1 MTADTYSADALPSA
15 VRNTITLLHLS
26 ALLGVFTGIGFL
38 LGPLA
43 VWFVKRDEH
52 PAIDEAGKDALN
64 FQINMLVLGL
74 VAAGACIT
82 GIGAIVGV
90 PLALFVGFSAF
101 VFPVVAAVKSV
112 NGEDYRYPFSHGY
125 LK

>member
-1 MTADTYSADALPSA
+1 MTADTYPADALPES

-43 VWFVKRDEH
+43 VWFAKRDEH
-52 PAIDEAGKDALN
+52 PAIDEAGKEAVN

-82 GIGAIVGV
+82 GIGVIVGV
-90 PLALFVGFSAF
+90 PLAIFAGVAAF
-101 VFPVVAAVKSV
+101 AFPVVAAVKTT
-112 NGEDYRYPFSHGY
+112 NGEPYRYPFSHAY